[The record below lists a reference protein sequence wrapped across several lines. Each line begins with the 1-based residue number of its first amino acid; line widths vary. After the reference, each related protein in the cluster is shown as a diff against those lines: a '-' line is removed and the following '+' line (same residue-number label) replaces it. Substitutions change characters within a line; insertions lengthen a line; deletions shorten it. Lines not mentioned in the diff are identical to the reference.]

1 MHRYEGRYLA
11 WGTNMDVKGKNKK
24 LKGPILPRNNGQL
37 SILCGPFAG
46 EIMEYDAETGNIF
59 HQNAVFIPNH

>member
-1 MHRYEGRYLA
+1 MYPI
-11 WGTNMDVKGKNKK
+11 D
-24 LKGPILPRNNGQL
+24 LKDRDNRHL
-37 SILCGPFAG
+37 SILSGPFAG